1 MKAQHLLVMA
11 LCGGAMFA
19 ANQAKA
25 QETVTIAEEQITVA
39 DVNCKTQ
46 YSTGRTDNWF
56 LQFGAG
62 VNVPFVENST
72 MKNARHDVT
81 AAYNIGFGKWF
92 SPYIGWRTGFQ
103 YSQMKWNTPEAY
115 GKNKAR
121 YITGNV
127 DLMWDMTNSLGGV
140 NASRPVSV
148 IPFVGIGGT
157 YTWDFEG
164 PGRNVVENGGE
175 LRSNTWSLPVSAG
188 LQLRFRLC
196 KYVDFFLE
204 GRAGFYADN
213 FNNTVYGKPIDIN
226 ISALGGFN
234 INFGGRDYQAY
245 NACNDLAY
253 ISSLNNQVN
262 ELRADLAATGAAL
275 AVAQSQLPCPEV
287 TETVVTTPVVEAA
300 PMLTTVRF
308 NINSA
313 VISSEEMVN
322 VFNVAEYLKANPEL
336 SVAIVGY
343 ADKNT
348 GTAAYN
354 KTLSEKRAQAVFNAL
369 TKNYGINP
377 DRLSVSGEGSSVQ
390 PYNTNN
396 WNRIVIFVPQN

>member
-1 MKAQHLLVMA
+1 MRTHQLLVMT
-11 LCGGAMFA
+11 LCGGALFA
-19 ANQAKA
+19 VNQAKA
-25 QETVTIAEEQITVA
+25 QDAVVVEQEQITVA
-39 DVNCKTQ
+39 DVDCKTQ

-56 LQFGAG
+56 LQLGAG

-81 AAYNIGFGKWF
+81 AAYGIGFGKWF
-92 SPYIGWRTGFQ
+92 SPYIGWRTDFQ
-103 YSQMKWNTPEAY
+103 YSQMKWNTPDAY

-121 YITGNV
+121 YINGNV

-140 NASRPVSV
+140 NAKRPVSV

-213 FNNTVYGKPIDIN
+213 FNNTVYGKPVDIN
-226 ISALGGFN
+226 ISAMGGFN

-253 ISSLNNQVN
+253 IASLNDQVN
-262 ELRADLAATGAAL
+262 SLRADLAATGAAL
-275 AVAQSQLPCPEV
+275 AVAESQLPCPEV
-287 TETVVTTPVVEAA
+287 TETVVEQVVEVA

-308 NINSA
+308 DINSA
-313 VISSEEMVN
+313 VISSKEMVN
-322 VFNVAEYLKANPEL
+322 VFNVAEYLKANPA
-336 SVAIVGY
+336 VNVQIQGY
-343 ADKNT
+343 ADKDT

-354 KTLSEKRAQAVFNAL
+354 KTLSEKRAQAVYNAL
-369 TKNYGINP
+369 TKTYGI
-377 DRLSVSGEGSSVQ
+377 DASRLSVSGEGSAVQ
-390 PYNTNN
+390 PYTTNN
-396 WNRIVIFVPQN
+396 WNRIVIFVPQM